1 MPSEWKNIIVNGCAT
16 TRLSF
21 PLFFFFQP
29 IVIVVLSRFSPRLKR
44 TYVFREVE
52 HWIIIA
58 LVCTK
63 FSDKSTLIKFNPKC
77 VKKYLNFVC
86 SIQYW
91 TSIIVE
97 AMMIILIELT
107 KHQGSMWKWN
117 NLGKYWFRINVLLVK
132 IFLHSGSNFEQCVFR
147 GLKKVVKIF
156 QIFVIWKCLLA
167 LKMVYYL
174 PSWRARKYFENYCLL
189 KVSSMTEQSIMLQ
202 FF

>member
-1 MPSEWKNIIVNGCAT
+1 MLWCWVNFYDPYIVSYWVIIWKKVHFCLMKLYCLYQMTLNSSYLWNFSASPEFAFKWKDIVNVCST

-63 FSDKSTLIKFNPKC
+63 FLDKSTLIKFNPKC
-77 VKKYLNFVC
+77 VKNYLNFVC

-117 NLGKYWFRINVLLVK
+117 NLGKYWFR
-132 IFLHSGSNFEQCVFR
+132 
-147 GLKKVVKIF
+147 
-156 QIFVIWKCLLA
+156 
-167 LKMVYYL
+167 MYYL
-174 PSWRARKYFENYCLL
+174 
-189 KVSSMTEQSIMLQ
+189 
-202 FF
+202 

>member
-1 MPSEWKNIIVNGCAT
+1 MQCSLRKLYCLSQMALNLSCLPYLKFKERPWICLQNVCVT
-16 TRLSF
+16 TRFYFS
-21 PLFFFFQP
+21 LFFFFQP

-63 FSDKSTLIKFNPKC
+63 ILDKSTLIKFNPKC
-77 VKKYLNFVC
+77 VKNYLNFVC

-117 NLGKYWFRINVLLVK
+117 NIGK
-132 IFLHSGSNFEQCVFR
+132 
-147 GLKKVVKIF
+147 
-156 QIFVIWKCLLA
+156 
-167 LKMVYYL
+167 
-174 PSWRARKYFENYCLL
+174 
-189 KVSSMTEQSIMLQ
+189 
-202 FF
+202 